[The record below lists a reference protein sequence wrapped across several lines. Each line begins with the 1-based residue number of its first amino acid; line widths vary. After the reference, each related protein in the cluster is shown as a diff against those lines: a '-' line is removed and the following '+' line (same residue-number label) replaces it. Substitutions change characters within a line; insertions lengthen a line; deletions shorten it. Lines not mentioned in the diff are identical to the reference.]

1 MKISEWLDKKE
12 AEGIDVSQITLPDSL
27 SYEEAS
33 DGTIF
38 LRRLM
43 KINNDGILSIADHP
57 FSTVER
63 FGRWYFCRRRNKA
76 TGIHSSGMEWQLFTK
91 EKDKIVVYLN
101 LKKEE
106 AER

>member
-1 MKISEWLDKKE
+1 MERKEAMKISEWLDKKE
-12 AEGIDVSQITLPDSL
+12 AEGIDVYQITLPDSL

-63 FGRWYFCRRRNKA
+63 FGHWYYGRGRNKA
-76 TGIHSSGMEWQLFTK
+76 TGIYSPGMEWKLFTK
-91 EKDKIVVYLN
+91 VKIKLPFI
-101 LKKEE
+101 
-106 AER
+106 